1 MTSVTRNLIL
11 VWADEKPVITGAD
24 ILGWLLRGIVIRH
37 HDTAPKNM

>member
-24 ILGWLLRGIVIRH
+24 ISGLLLRGIVIRH
-37 HDTAPKNM
+37 HDPAPKNM